1 MRQKQYDYARTMDDC
16 PSFHIEWCQPNDVW
30 PNGGWS
36 VYQINGDEIAA
47 RIIKDERGRVD
58 ERHADPILHA
68 TRPAHQGAGCD
79 RRAQDGGGATQAA
92 AQTAGYR

>member
-47 RIIKDERGRVD
+47 RIIKDERGRVV
-58 ERHADPILHA
+58 ERHSWNGYLGMCSTWEGLGEMIQEA
-68 TRPAHQGAGCD
+68 TKYAEQFKRKAG
-79 RRAQDGGGATQAA
+79 
-92 AQTAGYR
+92 